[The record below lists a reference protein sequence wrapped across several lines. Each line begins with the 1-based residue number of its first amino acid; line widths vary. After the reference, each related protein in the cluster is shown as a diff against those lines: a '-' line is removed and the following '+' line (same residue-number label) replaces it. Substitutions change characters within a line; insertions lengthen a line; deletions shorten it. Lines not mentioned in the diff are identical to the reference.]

1 MSLTMEVEDPQ
12 AFVNEPGS
20 QGVMRAAVAEVA
32 NVNVDTVSVVLFVKN
47 LRRLL
52 LAERRLQATAVG
64 VNATITVEDEA
75 AANSLQSVIEAV
87 SPEDM
92 SNATN
97 VALASAGL
105 TQFSVN
111 VTALA
116 AVIVLPPVT
125 PSPSPPPSPGVA
137 NCASLRWKAY
147 YSLAP
152 FVAVSAWFISQA

>member
-1 MSLTMEVEDPQ
+1 MSLTMEVDDPL

-20 QGVMRAAVAEVA
+20 EGVMKTAVAEVA
-32 NVNVDTVSVVLFVKN
+32 NVNVNTVSVVLFVKN

-52 LAERRLQATAVG
+52 LAERRLQTTAVG

-75 AANSLQSVIEAV
+75 AANSLQTVIAAV

-97 VALASAGL
+97 VALATAGL
-105 TQFSVN
+105 TQFTVN
-111 VTALA
+111 VTTLA
-116 AVIVLPPVT
+116 AVIVLPPV
-125 PSPSPPPSPGVA
+125 SPSPPPSPGVA

-152 FVAVSAWFISQA
+152 FVAASAWFISQA